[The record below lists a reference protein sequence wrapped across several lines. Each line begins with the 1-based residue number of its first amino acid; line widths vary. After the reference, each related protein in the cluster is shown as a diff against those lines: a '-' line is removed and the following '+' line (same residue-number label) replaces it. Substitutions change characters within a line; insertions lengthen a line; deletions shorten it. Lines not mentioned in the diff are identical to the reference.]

1 MVLGGNAVSW
11 TCKIISEKSLQMENR
26 IEVERIKELK
36 KLPTQLEGVGKATKD
51 AQSLK
56 SPLGLS

>member
-1 MVLGGNAVSW
+1 
-11 TCKIISEKSLQMENR
+11 MENR